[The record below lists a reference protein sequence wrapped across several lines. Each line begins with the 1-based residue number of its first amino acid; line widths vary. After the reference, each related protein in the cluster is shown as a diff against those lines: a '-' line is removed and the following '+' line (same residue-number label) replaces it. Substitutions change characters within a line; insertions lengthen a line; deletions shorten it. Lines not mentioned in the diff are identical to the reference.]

1 MDNSKHVVDTENV
14 RPSLTYVYPHLKPAK
29 EEGSEE
35 RPPSPGIKVQKPH
48 MRERMR
54 NLAKYEKYQVKLTEW
69 EAFVSTF
76 KALVGIGILSCPS
89 AYKDVGLLGGIIGNI
104 IIMIVFNLLYT

>member
-1 MDNSKHVVDTENV
+1 
-14 RPSLTYVYPHLKPAK
+14 
-29 EEGSEE
+29 
-35 RPPSPGIKVQKPH
+35 
-48 MRERMR
+48 MRERMW

-89 AYKDVGLLGGIIGNI
+89 AYKDVGIVGGIIGNLAI
-104 IIMIVFNLLYT
+104 ILIFNLLYTQLI

>member
-1 MDNSKHVVDTENV
+1 M
-14 RPSLTYVYPHLKPAK
+14 
-29 EEGSEE
+29 
-35 RPPSPGIKVQKPH
+35 QKPH